1 MADQFLIA
9 KENTFRGKFLYRFLR
24 IFVAPLIRLIWIKE
38 VKGLSNL
45 PKSGAYIIAANH
57 QSYLDF
63 LCLQAV
69 LPVRLTF
76 LAAEKFY
83 SSGFWRPIVELTGQI
98 RVERN
103 ADDKTEVIAKALEV
117 LNRGR
122 VLAIFP
128 QGTRSRSGQIEKTY
142 TGVARFALGAGAPVI
157 PVGIK
162 GAYEV
167 LPPWEKCPKLRK
179 IIKINIGEP
188 VNLSEYSKRPIEPET
203 YRKATNEAMKKIAEL
218 ARLEYKEE

>member
-1 MADQFLIA
+1 MADQFSIA

-24 IFVAPLIRLIWIKE
+24 IFVAPLIRLIWIRE

-45 PKSGAYIIAANH
+45 PKSGVYIIAANH

-117 LNRGR
+117 LNQGR

-167 LPPWEKCPKLRK
+167 LPPHEKWPKFKK
-179 IIKINIGEP
+179 IIEIHIGGSVDLKKYRELP
-188 VNLSEYSKRPIEPET
+188 ADPDTR
-203 YRKATNEAMKKIAEL
+203 RKATNKVMKKIAEL
-218 ARLEYKEE
+218 AGLEYGEE